1 MAVGTRDGGRIL
13 ADQLTPFNLRGQ
25 NRPITLLLTPP
36 PRFSE
41 FLTALICI
49 ELLYTNLLLAIA
61 ILKCLCDT
69 TVCENERR
77 NHSSKILAHFIHK
90 MGSKKLFRSIAGFI
104 YGLHNQRWVQKR
116 KKIQARPSMMWFL

>member
-1 MAVGTRDGGRIL
+1 MVLLNYQNFREMISNMIYIVAFVVGLKCPRKVHLNT
-13 ADQLTPFNLRGQ
+13 QY
-25 NRPITLLLTPP
+25 P
-36 PRFSE
+36 PRIAD
-41 FLTALICI
+41 LPTALICI

-90 MGSKKLFRSIAGFI
+90 MGSKELFRSIA
-104 YGLHNQRWVQKR
+104 
-116 KKIQARPSMMWFL
+116 